1 MDRPDIQRVY
11 EEALKMYEEA
21 LKIGGENEDDVFL
34 DGVVSALG
42 WVLGEY
48 DDPLED
54 LR

>member
-1 MDRPDIQRVY
+1 MDRPDIQRIY
-11 EEALKMYEEA
+11 EEALKMRE
-21 LKIGGENEDDVFL
+21 ENEDDAFL
-34 DGVVSALG
+34 DGVASALG